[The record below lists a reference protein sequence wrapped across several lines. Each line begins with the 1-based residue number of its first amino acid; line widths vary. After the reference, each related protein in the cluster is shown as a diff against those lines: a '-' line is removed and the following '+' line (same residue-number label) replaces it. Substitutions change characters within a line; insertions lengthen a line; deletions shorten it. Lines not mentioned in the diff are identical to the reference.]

1 MWAVDAEKKVI
12 FGIAMKK
19 VRMRDSRV
27 KGAGMWDQDPLSRPG
42 SLCI

>member
-19 VRMRDSRV
+19 VRMRDSCV
-27 KGAGMWDQDPLSRPG
+27 KGAGMWDHDPPSRLG